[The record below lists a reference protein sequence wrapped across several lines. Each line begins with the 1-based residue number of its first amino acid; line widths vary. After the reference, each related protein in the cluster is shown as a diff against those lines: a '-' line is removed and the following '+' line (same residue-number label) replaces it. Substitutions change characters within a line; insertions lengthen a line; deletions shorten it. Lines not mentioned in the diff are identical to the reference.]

1 MAYPIFVLVQGLDT
15 ATNAFTISNLGDVVA
30 AGNVTAS
37 KFTGTVVGSV
47 TGNIVAGTISTN
59 SIAVRNAVTSG
70 TLQANTSVT
79 SGSVA
84 TNSIVCNNAITATLG
99 FVKSGDKFIVGT
111 TNGITTD
118 VNANT
123 TTNCRF
129 VITGGIITAAT
140 QY

>member
-1 MAYPIFVLVQGLDT
+1 MFYPIFVLKQGLTD
-15 ATNAFTISNLGDVVA
+15 TNAFTISDVGDVVA

-37 KFTGTVVGSV
+37 KFTGTIVGNV
-47 TGNIVAGTISTN
+47 TGN
-59 SIAVRNAVTSG
+59 VTG
-70 TLQANTSVT
+70 NLTGNV
-79 SGSVA
+79 SGSTVA

-99 FVKSGDKFIVGT
+99 YVKTGDKFIVGT
-111 TNGITTD
+111 TNGVTTD
-118 VNANT
+118 VNANA